1 MTTPQTGVGLDG
13 VRVLVVEDDAVIRE
27 ATTLGLEMY
36 GLVVQTAPDGLAG
49 WTAYRQQQPDVLI
62 LDVMM
67 PFLDGI
73 SLCRRIRETSAVP
86 ILMLS
91 ARSDG
96 IDIVQGLEAGA
107 DDYVPKPFDLMVLI
121 ARIRAVLRRAQPVKA
136 EGHQVTTL
144 DDLIVDH
151 DALEV
156 SCDGAAVR
164 LTPTE
169 LRLLLRLVESAGMV
183 VSRDTLLTDVWDYP
197 DGGDTRLVDVHV
209 QRLRAK
215 IGKSRI
221 ETVRGFGFKLRR

>member
-96 IDIVQGLEAGA
+96 IDIV
-107 DDYVPKPFDLMVLI
+107 
-121 ARIRAVLRRAQPVKA
+121 PVSYTHLDVYKRQQ
-136 EGHQVTTL
+136 EGY
-144 DDLIVDH
+144 
-151 DALEV
+151 E
-156 SCDGAAVR
+156 G
-164 LTPTE
+164 
-169 LRLLLRLVESAGMV
+169 V
-183 VSRDTLLTDVWDYP
+183 VSRLCGSVLGASSTLDQPHPGAVP
-197 DGGDTRLVDVHV
+197 PP
-209 QRLRAK
+209 
-215 IGKSRI
+215 
-221 ETVRGFGFKLRR
+221 